1 MNAGCIYTY
10 NGKEYSEHEFKHLL
24 LSGEL
29 DSFLPDDIEMPAAEK
44 PVKTEELPQVPSAKS
59 KIQKFK
65 EKHLSQSKNENN
77 AIEKGEIAESDK
89 QQYQRT
95 DVNREKP
102 EAVSS
107 NSDETGRQ
115 DEEKR
120 LNEFQPGEIV
130 KNTISGDVVKILGV
144 NGDFVKVKD
153 VVTPAEEIGNGKEYE
168 LEAKKIPF
176 YKKYVP
182 SSAFEKHGL
191 QGTKT
196 VDEIYNTPD
205 ALLSDILAATE
216 QSYADA
222 HQIISDYG
230 NRILDLNKELKATKS
245 KSEKAVIKARLEE
258 LAKERTQLEAEVE
271 QRQMDLYDQLQDK
284 VISRAKELG
293 HKLTKEQQTELAEYA
308 LPYLTE
314 GRMMENVYL
323 TKTVQGLTDE
333 LINEYFSEKEES
345 EPAAEK
351 TEAPLSDRIK
361 NINEERQQKIN
372 EVTKPSFSF
381 ETGLTL
387 EELAD
392 TTENNR
398 QKNADFKDQL
408 AAIKKIADCLW
419 A

>member
-77 AIEKGEIAESDK
+77 ATEKGEITESDK
-89 QQYQRT
+89 QQHQRT
-95 DVNREKP
+95 DVNG
-102 EAVSS
+102 EAAKTSRS
-107 NSDETGRQ
+107 NSNETSRE
-115 DEEKR
+115 DEEK
-120 LNEFQPGEIV
+120 
-130 KNTISGDVVKILGV
+130 V
-144 NGDFVKVKD
+144 N
-153 VVTPAEEIGNGKEYE
+153 
-168 LEAKKIPF
+168 
-176 YKKYVP
+176 
-182 SSAFEKHGL
+182 AFEKHGL
-191 QGTKT
+191 SGTKT

-205 ALLSDILAATE
+205 APLSEMLAATE
-216 QSYADA
+216 QRYADA

-230 NRILDLNKELKATKS
+230 NRILDLNKELKSTKS

-258 LAKERTQLEAEVE
+258 LVKDRAQLESEVE
-271 QRQMDLYDQLQDK
+271 QRQMDFYGQLQDK

-293 HKLTKEQQTELAEYA
+293 HKMTKSQQIGLSEYA

-333 LINEYFSEKEES
+333 LINEYFSEQENENAPTKEEKN
-345 EPAAEK
+345 EDDIKEK
-351 TEAPLSDRIK
+351 I
-361 NINEERQQKIN
+361 QKIKEEHQQRVN
-372 EVTKPSFSF
+372 EITKPSFSF
-381 ETGLTL
+381 ETGLTV

-392 TTENNR
+392 TTESNR